1 MLVSTKMDVYPCSGS
16 PPLNLSLHYRHSRPH
31 TSDPLQVHP
40 PSRVLDHAP
49 AIHDA
54 MDNTAT
60 GFLSPPAVDSSGLG
74 PRPAVVETPISSAP
88 MTRSRKR
95 KAESQENERLSKR
108 LSLLNIGTA
117 SRSRRHVVMRWPLT
131 SPSQTEKNGQK
142 LYVPVESPYLAPTI
156 SEDDE
161 HALPPIPQDDTMRL
175 DDSAH
180 KVYIYN
186 LDDEL
191 SSSDTES
198 TCSIEDNNHRLVF
211 LADIDKHLR
220 HNRIPASVFAN
231 QDGEI
236 AGTNINDMQLV
247 LYSDPSSLT
256 VAGEQDNVRKA
267 IIEARNRMRQKQK
280 EERDSIAV
288 IRAPEPGSSLTA
300 PAPRKLGEP
309 ASTTP
314 MVSYTSMNQ
323 HSATDEMELD

>member
-1 MLVSTKMDVYPCSGS
+1 
-16 PPLNLSLHYRHSRPH
+16 
-31 TSDPLQVHP
+31 
-40 PSRVLDHAP
+40 
-49 AIHDA
+49 
-54 MDNTAT
+54 MDNIAT
-60 GFLSPPAVDSSGLG
+60 GFPSPPAVVSSTSG
-74 PRPAVVETPISSAP
+74 PRPAGVETAAPSAP

-117 SRSRRHVVMRWPLT
+117 SRSRRHVIFRWPLT
-131 SPSQTEKNGQK
+131 SLSQTEKNGQK
-142 LYVPVESPYLAPTI
+142 LYVPVESPYLAPTT
-156 SEDDE
+156 SEDAE
-161 HALPPIPQDDTMRL
+161 HALPQIPEDDTMRL

-198 TCSIEDNNHRLVF
+198 TCSAEDNNHRLVF

-220 HNRIPASVFAN
+220 QNRIPPSVFAN

-247 LYSDPSSLT
+247 LYSDPTSLT
-256 VAGEQDNVRKA
+256 VADEQDNVRRA
-267 IIEARNRMRQKQK
+267 VIEARNRMRQKQK
-280 EERDSIAV
+280 EEQDSIAEG
-288 IRAPEPGSSLTA
+288 RASEPGSSCTA
-300 PAPRKLGEP
+300 PVSRKLGEP

-314 MVSYTSMNQ
+314 MLSYVSMNQ